1 MRKKS
6 HIGLARYLTNHK
18 HQELLTSH
26 RYFFYAGSI
35 LPDCRPSFLTTRHNI
50 ESTLPLIQ
58 KYMERMRLHRAKAAA
73 PSFNRRDCIT
83 LGQILHYIAD
93 YFTYPHNDSIYPGS
107 LKDHCHYE
115 EYLKQRLRE
124 YFQNGTA
131 FQIPYTPLEKRMTSK
146 EIIHFIQQ
154 KHNEYLALPSH
165 SIESDCHYI
174 IAVNQSVLSALAL

>member
-6 HIGLARYLTNHK
+6 HIGLARYLTNYRN
-18 HQELLTSH
+18 QELLANH

-58 KYMERMRLHRAKAAA
+58 EYMERVRLHRIRTANTYL
-73 PSFNRRDCIT
+73 NRRDSIT

-93 YFTYPHNDSIYPGS
+93 YFTYPHNSIYPGS
-107 LKDHCHYE
+107 LKDHCTYE
-115 EYLKQRLRE
+115 QDLKLRLRE
-124 YFQNGTA
+124 YFKSGAA
-131 FQIPYTPLEKRMTSK
+131 FQVKYIPLENRMSTH

-154 KHNEYLALPSH
+154 KHKEYLELPHH
-165 SIESDCHYI
+165 SVESDCQYI
-174 IAVNQSVLSALAL
+174 IAINQSVLSALAA

>member
-6 HIGLARYLTNHK
+6 HIGLARYLTNYK
-18 HQELLTSH
+18 HQELLASH

-58 KYMERMRLHRAKAAA
+58 EYMERVRLHRIRTADTYL
-73 PSFNRRDCIT
+73 NRRDCIT
-83 LGQILHYIAD
+83 MGQILHYIAD
-93 YFTYPHNDSIYPGS
+93 YFTYPHHDSIYPGS

-124 YFQNGTA
+124 YFQSGAA
-131 FQIPYTPLEKRMTSK
+131 FQIPYTPLESRMSTR
-146 EIIHFIQQ
+146 EIIRFIQQ
-154 KHNEYLALPSH
+154 KHKEYLELPSH
-165 SIESDCHYI
+165 SIESDCQYI
-174 IAVNQSVLSALAL
+174 IAVNQSVMSALAA